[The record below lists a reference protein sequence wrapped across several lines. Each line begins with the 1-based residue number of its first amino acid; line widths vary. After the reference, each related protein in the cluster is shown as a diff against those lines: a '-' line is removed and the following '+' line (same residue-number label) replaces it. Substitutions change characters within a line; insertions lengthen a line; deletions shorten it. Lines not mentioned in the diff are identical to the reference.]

1 MSEKTADAVGDKEP
15 ILAPEEIDA
24 LMQAVAPSEQAH
36 ALLATLPPVA
46 QPESVEDFDFASVE
60 SDNGPERYPL
70 FFNLQQRMTESLN
83 EQWDETFQRDVELS
97 SEGIDE
103 RLYQEI
109 IEDNKETKQVFF
121 VYEVDGFGRMM
132 VTIELPL
139 VIAYIDAML
148 GGMGESFGDDA
159 NDLTPV
165 EQSLAQRIGTG
176 LEKLLLH
183 MWKPVAVMKH
193 HLSKLDTEPQFLAVT
208 PVTDPCF
215 SVKFGVKASDDL
227 QGFVHLHYPRTF
239 LEPVLESLRTSISDD
254 LGNDPEWEQQLQKSI
269 EQVPLTVRLE
279 LGQCQLSIKQF
290 LGLRTGD
297 FLPLRKSASDPAML
311 WVSSTPMFEAMPGS
325 QDGLLAAEL
334 TNQLAQ
340 DT

>member
-1 MSEKTADAVGDKEP
+1 MSEKNADTVGDKEP

-46 QPESVEDFDFASVE
+46 QPESIEDFDFASVE

-83 EQWDETFQRDVELS
+83 EQWDETFQRDVQLS

-109 IEDNKETKQVFF
+109 IEDNKEMKQVFF

-139 VIAYIDAML
+139 VVAYIDAML
-148 GGMGESFGDDA
+148 GGMGESFGEIGE
-159 NDLTPV
+159 DLTPV
-165 EQSLAQRIGTG
+165 EQRLSARIGAG
-176 LEKLLLH
+176 FEKLMVS
-183 MWKPVAVMKH
+183 MWEPVSKMKYA
-193 HLSKLDTEPQFLAVT
+193 LSKLDTEPQFLAVA
-208 PVTDPCF
+208 PVSESCF
-215 SVKFGVKASDDL
+215 SVKFSVKISDDL
-227 QGFVHLHYPRTF
+227 KGFIHLHYPRTF
-239 LEPVLESLRTSISDD
+239 LEPVLESLRTATSDD
-254 LGNDPEWEQQLQKSI
+254 AGKDPLWETQLQKSI

-279 LGQCQLSIKQF
+279 LGQCELSIKQF
-290 LGLRTGD
+290 LGLRSGD
-297 FLPLRKSASDPAML
+297 FLPLRKSAHDSAVL

-325 QDGLLAAEL
+325 QDGQLAAEL

>member
-1 MSEKTADAVGDKEP
+1 MSEKNADAVGDKEP

-103 RLYQEI
+103 HLYQEI

-132 VTIELPL
+132 ATIELPL

-183 MWKPVAVMKH
+183 MWKPVAEMKH
-193 HLSKLDTEPQFLAVT
+193 HLSKLDTEPQFLAVA

-215 SVKFGVKASDDL
+215 SVKFGVKASDNL

-254 LGNDPEWEQQLQKSI
+254 LGNDPEWEQQLQKNI

-290 LGLRTGD
+290 LGLRSGD
-297 FLPLRKSASDPAML
+297 FLPLRKSTNDPAML